1 MENTIK
7 IKESPFC
14 NTYGSLN
21 LVKGDDGNFYLEM
34 EDPQGDDLYGPLTEE
49 QVDAFHLLCE
59 VNRVY

>member
-1 MENTIK
+1 MNTTIK
-7 IKESPFC
+7 IKQSPFT

-34 EDPQGDDLYGPLTEE
+34 EDPQGDDLYGPLTDE
-49 QVDAFHLLCE
+49 QVEAFHLLCE